1 MEVYQARVLQE
12 YSDLGI
18 KIQAL
23 TKFLKVSTQP
33 LKAEDR
39 QLLEE
44 QLRHMKAYADVLQ
57 RRIEAFQ

>member
-1 MEVYQARVLQE
+1 MAEYQTRVLQE

-18 KIQAL
+18 KIHAL
-23 TKFLKVSTQP
+23 DKFLKVSTQP
-33 LKAEDR
+33 IKAEDR
-39 QLLEE
+39 QLMEE